1 MKYRAEIDGLRAL
14 AVVPVILF
22 HAGFEL
28 FSGGFVGVDVFFVIS
43 GYLITTILIEDI
55 ENKRFSIVTF
65 YERRARRILPALFF
79 VVISTYIIG
88 WQFLN
93 PFDLKEVAQS
103 LFATSIFL
111 SNFYF
116 FLKTGYFDTSAELKP
131 LLHTWSLAVEE
142 QYYVL
147 FPIFLILAWR
157 FGKNRVFWMIVVMAA
172 SSLLLSEWQSRT
184 QPTANF
190 YLTHARAWELLSG
203 SLAAFIVSRNGV
215 QKNSFLATIGLTAIM
230 ASIFAYDSGTP
241 FPSLYT
247 LMPVIGV
254 VLVILNAH
262 QDTLVSK
269 FLSNRLL
276 VGIGLISYSLYLWH
290 QPIFA
295 LTRQFLVDDF
305 SHRLAIAL
313 IFVILILSYFTWK
326 FIEQP
331 ARKFKKSG
339 YEGKHILYISTLMIV
354 VMAGIGTVGHIER
367 GHPERNPNLLRL
379 AQNGG
384 LSFACSGAELDDS
397 RCMSASNPSVALWG
411 DSHAMH
417 LAKALEIAFPEV
429 GLHQLTLSDCPPVPG
444 YMSAP
449 IKAAITCNEF
459 NARVHSYLTENTNS
473 PIKTVIVASSRSVS
487 NEETI
492 DAFQAS
498 IRQLQ
503 ENGTRVILVSSTPR
517 FQNVEQCI
525 TLSMRGVRN
534 LNDCS
539 YNLTEAE
546 NVDDFSDLEA
556 LANSLDIE
564 FINLSEFICSHGIC
578 HMNIEGKLVLR
589 DAGHLTNEIQT
600 ELARYFREKLQY

>member
-1 MKYRAEIDGLRAL
+1 LKYRAEIDGLRAL

-172 SSLLLSEWQSRT
+172 SSLLLSEWQWRT

-215 QKNSFLATIGLTAIM
+215 QKNSFLATIGLTAIV
-230 ASIFAYDSGTP
+230 ASIFAYDRGTP

-254 VLVILNAH
+254 VLVILNSH

-269 FLSNRLL
+269 FLSNRLF

-354 VMAGIGTVGHIER
+354 VMASIGIVGHIER

-384 LSFACSGAELDDS
+384 LSFECSGAELDDS

-417 LAKALEIAFPEV
+417 LAKALEIAFPEI

-444 YMSAP
+444 YMDAP
-449 IKAAITCNEF
+449 VKAAITCNEF
-459 NARVHSYLTENTNS
+459 NSRVHSYLTENTNS

-487 NEETI
+487 NEDTI

-503 ENGTRVILVSSTPR
+503 KNGTRVILVSSTPR